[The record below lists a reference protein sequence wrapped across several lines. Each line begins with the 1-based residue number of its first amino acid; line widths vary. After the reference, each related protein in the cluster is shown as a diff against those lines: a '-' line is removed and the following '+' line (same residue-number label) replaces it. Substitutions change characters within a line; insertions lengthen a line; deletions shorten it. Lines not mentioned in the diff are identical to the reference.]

1 MVCMICLRFVDE
13 LKLASRETD
22 MTMYPLL
29 AAQTPLRA
37 PANCPELLEESNAL
51 ILNFFQYDLFIQN
64 FSVLFISYCQIPVPF
79 VLLLLA
85 MIYTG

>member
-1 MVCMICLRFVDE
+1 MDDGLNDE
-13 LKLASRETD
+13 LMLASRETGVNI
-22 MTMYPLL
+22 YPLL
-29 AAQTPLRA
+29 AARTPLRA
-37 PANCPELLEESNAL
+37 PVNRPVLLEESIAL
-51 ILNFFQYDLFIQN
+51 ILNLFQHDLFIQN